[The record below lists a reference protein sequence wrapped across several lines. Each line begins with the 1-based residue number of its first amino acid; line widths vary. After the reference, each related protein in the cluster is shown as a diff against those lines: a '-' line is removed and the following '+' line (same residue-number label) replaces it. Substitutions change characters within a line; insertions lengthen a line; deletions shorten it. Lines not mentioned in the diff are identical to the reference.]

1 MATVLHHNDVVSHRV
16 HRHEPPVTAQPL
28 SLLHVDEELVVVDK
42 PASIPVS
49 GGRGRRE
56 REERRGMREG
66 GKERK
71 GEGGEMEERGR
82 GRRDGGERE
91 GGR

>member
-1 MATVLHHNDVVSHRV
+1 MATVLHHNDIVSHRV

-49 GGRGRRE
+49 GGGRREGGRGREGGERE

-66 GKERK
+66 GREV
-71 GEGGEMEERGR
+71 RGVR
-82 GRRDGGERE
+82 SSCGQ
-91 GGR
+91 

>member
-1 MATVLHHNDVVSHRV
+1 MNGKIANMSTVLHHNDVISHQV

-49 GGRGRRE
+49 GGG
-56 REERRGMREG
+56 GGGGGKGREG
-66 GKERK
+66 GSLHYFE
-71 GEGGEMEERGR
+71 
-82 GRRDGGERE
+82 
-91 GGR
+91 